1 MIKNGCGRRIESEV
15 WSYFKYDAVTNRSSC
30 VVESDGKACGKTFT
44 GKNPTNLKAH
54 LQSQH
59 AEVYTLCQKRDT
71 ALYLI
76 ELNTLPEDTNALDYW
91 HIKQSQFHNIS
102 QLALDLI
109 SAPSSQAYVERVFSV
124 CGDLS
129 ARKRN
134 RAKAGMERR
143 VFLKLNKREL
153 AKVNA

>member
-1 MIKNGCGRRIESEV
+1 LS
-15 WSYFKYDAVTNRSSC
+15 F
-30 VVESDGKACGKTFT
+30 
-44 GKNPTNLKAH
+44 LLLL
-54 LQSQH
+54 LQSD
-59 AEVYTLCQKRDT
+59 AENVTSTGRSAEDQTAAGQLPPPPKRFKFAARPPQDSEGERT
-71 ALYLI
+71 STKDSDLSLYLI

-91 HIKQSQFHNIS
+91 HIKQSQFRNIS

>member
-1 MIKNGCGRRIESEV
+1 MTSTGGSAEDQAAGQLPPPPRRFKFAARPPQDSEGERT
-15 WSYFKYDAVTNRSSC
+15 STK
-30 VVESDGKACGKTFT
+30 ESD
-44 GKNPTNLKAH
+44 L
-54 LQSQH
+54 S
-59 AEVYTLCQKRDT
+59 
-71 ALYLI
+71 LYLI
-76 ELNTLPEDTNALDYW
+76 ELNTNALDYW
-91 HIKQSQFHNIS
+91 HINQSQFHNIS
-102 QLALDLI
+102 KLALDLI

-143 VFLKLNKREL
+143 VFLKLNKREQ